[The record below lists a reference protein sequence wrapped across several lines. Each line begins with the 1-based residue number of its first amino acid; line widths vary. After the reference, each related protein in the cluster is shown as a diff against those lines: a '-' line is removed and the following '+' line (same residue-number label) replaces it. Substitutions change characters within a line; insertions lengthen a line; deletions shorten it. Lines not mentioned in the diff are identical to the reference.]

1 MKKREYFMEKKPA
14 RAIALLPIGVFLVL
28 YLGLGCLFEYGLKIE
43 MGFYNI
49 ALRISLFIVFAFR
62 SAVKGSEHSLVKLH
76 KNTPAGK
83 ARIKLTAFLHFRSV
97 QNGIFLIK

>member
-49 ALRISLFIVFAFR
+49 PIV
-62 SAVKGSEHSLVKLH
+62 V
-76 KNTPAGK
+76 
-83 ARIKLTAFLHFRSV
+83 AFLAAILVASCRTGRCRLTTSWRSW
-97 QNGIFLIK
+97 QRASAIRIL

>member
-43 MGFYNI
+43 MGFLQHSNRRGVSGRDPRRLP
-49 ALRISLFIVFAFR
+49 AEPG
-62 SAVKGSEHSLVKLH
+62 AVV
-76 KNTPAGK
+76 
-83 ARIKLTAFLHFRSV
+83 
-97 QNGIFLIK
+97 

>member
-43 MGFYNI
+43 MGF
-49 ALRISLFIVFAFR
+49 
-62 SAVKGSEHSLVKLH
+62 
-76 KNTPAGK
+76 
-83 ARIKLTAFLHFRSV
+83 
-97 QNGIFLIK
+97 

>member
-1 MKKREYFMEKKPA
+1 MEKKPA

-49 ALRISLFIVFAFR
+49 PIYWWSFCSFAYGLVF
-62 SAVKGSEHSLVKLH
+62 
-76 KNTPAGK
+76 
-83 ARIKLTAFLHFRSV
+83 
-97 QNGIFLIK
+97 